1 METIIPTLIETE
13 MRTAYLDYSMS
24 VIVGRALPDVR
35 DGLKPVHRRI
45 LFAMNDLG
53 MQSTK
58 AYKKSARIVGEI
70 LGKYHPHGDQSVYDA
85 LVRMAQDFS
94 LRYTLVWGQGNWG
107 SVDGDPAAHMRYT
120 EARLRKIA
128 DEVLADIDK
137 ETVDFVPNFDGSTS
151 EPTVLPSRLPN
162 LLVNG
167 SSGIAVGMATNIPP
181 HNVGEVVDVVSALVD
196 NEETELAVLLN
207 LIKGPDFPTG
217 GQILGT
223 AGIKAAYKTGRGKVI
238 VRAKAVVESDKIV
251 ITEIPYQLNKSLLLE
266 QIADLVKNKVVEGV
280 SDLRDE
286 SDRDGM
292 RIVIE
297 TKKGVDGNIVLNQL
311 FKHSQLQT
319 SFGIINLALVNG
331 EPKVL
336 SLKEMCVEFIKHR
349 KEVVLRRTAFDLR
362 KAEERDHILQG
373 LLIALKSIDEIIKLI
388 KQSNDVEA
396 ARNGLM
402 ADYILSLI
410 QANAILEMRLS
421 KLAALEQQKSLDEH
435 NELMSFIADQKSIL
449 ASEER
454 VRKIIKDEL
463 LFIKENYGD
472 ERRTQVL
479 EGEGEEGLEME
490 DLIENEKVVLTL
502 TNSGYVKR
510 IPLEVYKAQKRGGK
524 GIIAAET
531 KNDEDFVE
539 HVVVAENLNQIL
551 FFTSSGQVHWL
562 KAYRLP
568 EAGRYAKGTAI
579 VNLLKLE
586 NGEKVS
592 AIVPI
597 KEFKEDEYL
606 IMVTK
611 KGVVKKTSLVDY
623 SRPRQGGIIGITLRE
638 GDSLVTVKLTN
649 GTQQL
654 VIATKDGRAVRCKE
668 QDIRVVGRSGIGVRG
683 INVKASEVI
692 GMEICDS
699 PFVMTVT
706 EKGFG
711 KRSEVN
717 EYRLINRGG
726 SGVINI
732 KVTEKNGPVAA
743 IRVVNENDD
752 ILCVTKKGVL
762 IRMPITGISVI
773 GRNTQGVRVMRL
785 DDNDE
790 VVNVVKILSEE
801 ALEGKVSEFK
811 PDETIVEVAPLP
823 GEEIDAPTI
832 ESEVPLDIE
841 ENKVEEVNLDE
852 DLSKEYEFK
861 EEIKLEPKISDEE
874 IKEFLEKNN
883 VNEEPKKP
891 RDFTLDGFENENN
904 S

>member
-1 METIIPTLIETE
+1 